1 MRNAFLPIA
10 GQKKAGLM
18 QLCFLIIH
26 FILMHPIER
35 TRHAAVY
42 FLAAICPA

>member
-1 MRNAFLPIA
+1 MRNASSPIA

-26 FILMHPIER
+26 S
-35 TRHAAVY
+35 Y
-42 FLAAICPA
+42 FDASP